1 MSRMTV
7 DDTALHYDDLG
18 SPDGVPVVL
27 IHGHP
32 FNRTL
37 WAPQARALVTAGH
50 RVVTPDLRGY
60 GESDVTPGKVFL
72 SDFADDIAALLD
84 RLGIERAVVGGVSM
98 GGQIAMEFCRRHTGR
113 VRALVLSDTSAPAE
127 TDEGKAYRNHLAD
140 RLLAEGMAGYADEVI
155 GKMLASYNVDAL
167 PDVAAHVLGM
177 MRATDPRGAAAA
189 LRGRAERP
197 DYRDTLATVA
207 VPTLIV
213 VGADDVYTPV
223 SDAEAIARLVPHAT
237 LSVIDGAGHLPG
249 AERPERF
256 NTVLLDFLR
265 TAGPAGTASPATSSP
280 LPDQLA

>member
-18 SPDGVPVVL
+18 SPDGMPVVL

-37 WAPQARALVTAGH
+37 WAPQAHALVAAGH

-72 SDFADDIAALLD
+72 SDFADDVAALLD
-84 RLGIERAVVGGVSM
+84 HLGIERAVVGGVSM
-98 GGQIAMEFCRRHTGR
+98 GGQIAMEFCRRHPGR
-113 VRALVLSDTSAPAE
+113 VRALVLSDTSALAE
-127 TDEGKAYRNHLAD
+127 TDEGKAYRNRLAD

-213 VGADDVYTPV
+213 VGADDVFTPV
-223 SDAEAIARLVPHAT
+223 SEAEAIAGLVPHAT
-237 LSVIDGAGHLPG
+237 LSVVDGAGHLPG
-249 AERPERF
+249 AEQPERF

-265 TAGPAGTASPATSSP
+265 TAESADTAPQTTSSP

>member
-50 RVVTPDLRGY
+50 RMVTPDLRGY

-72 SDFADDIAALLD
+72 SDFAALLD

-98 GGQIAMEFCRRHTGR
+98 GGQIAMEFCRRHPGR

>member
-7 DDTALHYDDLG
+7 HDTALHYDDLG
-18 SPDGVPVVL
+18 SPDGMPVVL

-37 WAPQARALVTAGH
+37 WAPQAHALAAAGH

-72 SDFADDIAALLD
+72 SDFADDVAALLD
-84 RLGIERAVVGGVSM
+84 HLGIERAVVGGVSM
-98 GGQIAMEFCRRHTGR
+98 GGQIAMEFCRRHPGR

-127 TDEGKAYRNHLAD
+127 TDEGKAYRNRLAD

-213 VGADDVYTPV
+213 VGADDVFTPV
-223 SDAEAIARLVPHAT
+223 SEAEAIAGLVPHAA
-237 LSVIDGAGHLPG
+237 LSVVDGAGHLPG
-249 AERPERF
+249 AEQPEHF

-265 TAGPAGTASPATSSP
+265 TAEAADTAPPTTSSP